1 MPIKT
6 SSLNIKAFPLEVIN
20 KEQNEKTS
28 QILSPSSIL
37 PTTALFMLHITTEA
51 ALKLSYKINVKQS
64 NNLMQKSALFYDLS
78 TQYTDYAS
86 QSSFNLTGD
95 NNTSSDFINDS
106 SLKELTQEA
115 DGLPILCIELPNISI
130 EIIDSLLQWLFN
142 NDEVKF
148 DDILTSTLASNI
160 KSTLDF
166 FGLLNFATLL
176 NLNEPYCSIIDEI
189 LVWYYFG
196 LSVQERNQKIIK
208 NESFINGNIPARFV
222 KRLAESV
229 DEVEEKQI
237 LSNFFRSSDEISK
250 DNEWETLSLTTG
262 DIGSNLSENSK
273 SDILEWLNSSSV
285 ITPTPRRVTFSLPNS
300 PSPLDTAEPPTPLG
314 SAYFCIS
321 PPPNT
326 PSSPAFKRIIPRSL
340 PRTPKTTTF
349 TKSIILPPSIISS
362 INEKDFLERDDI
374 LEDVPLTAG
383 LTVPPNTPNLLL
395 NNSYISAV
403 NSKMISKSPNTLV
416 PPNTPISP
424 ENIMVPPNTPNSS
437 ISSVFYSPLAP
448 PNTPNTP
455 FSPISSSSYHSAIT
469 INGLLSPTS
478 PPSPITVPPNTPT
491 SPFIFQ
497 SIINNINN
505 NNNSNDNIMMNIG
518 SSFNINSNN
527 RKFPRKNSRDRNVT
541 IDSVLANSLNNL
553 Y

>member
-51 ALKLSYKINVKQS
+51 ALKLTYKVTVKQS

-86 QSSFNLTGD
+86 QTLNLSGD
-95 NNTSSDFINDS
+95 NISSDFINDS

-130 EIIDSLLQWLFN
+130 EIIDSLLQWLFDN
-142 NDEVKF
+142 NEVKF
-148 DDILTSTLASNI
+148 DDILTSNLASNI

-196 LSVQERNQKIIK
+196 LSVQERNLKIIK
-208 NESFINGNIPARFV
+208 NETFINGNIPARFV

-229 DEVEEKQI
+229 GESEEKQI
-237 LSNFFRSSDEISK
+237 LSNFFRSSEENFSTK
-250 DNEWETLSLTTG
+250 DNEWETLSLKTG
-262 DIGSNLSENSK
+262 DNITESSRT
-273 SDILEWLNSSSV
+273 DILKWLNSSV
-285 ITPTPRRVTFSLPNS
+285 ITPTPRRVTFSLPKS
-300 PSPLDTAEPPTPLG
+300 PSPLDMAEPPTPLG

-326 PSSPAFKRIIPRSL
+326 PCSPNFQRILPRSL
-340 PRTPKTTTF
+340 PRTPKNTTF
-349 TKSIILPPSIISS
+349 TKSIILPW
-362 INEKDFLERDDI
+362 KDI
-374 LEDVPLTAG
+374 LEREDKSEDIPLTAG
-383 LTVPPNTPNLLL
+383 LTVPPNTPNLPM
-395 NNSYISAV
+395 NNSNLSNLLAT
-403 NSKMISKSPNTLV
+403 KMISKSPTTIV
-416 PPNTPISP
+416 PPNTPNSP
-424 ENIMVPPNTPNSS
+424 ANIIVPPNTPNSS
-437 ISSVFYSPLAP
+437 IVSLNSPATSFYSPLAP

-455 FSPISSSSYHSAIT
+455 SSPVSTCSYHTAIT
-469 INGLLSPTS
+469 INGLLSPTSIPFS

-491 SPFIFQ
+491 SPFIFG
-497 SIINNINN
+497 SIINNNNTNN
-505 NNNSNDNIMMNIG
+505 NNNIG
-518 SSFNINSNN
+518 SSININSNI
-527 RKFPRKNSRDRNVT
+527 RKFPRKNSRERNVT

>member
-86 QSSFNLTGD
+86 QSSFNLT
-95 NNTSSDFINDS
+95 NTSSDFINDS

-208 NESFINGNIPARFV
+208 NESFINENIPARFV